1 MYIYIYDMYVYIVI
15 GNIIDLYIDVST
27 HSSQESGK
35 EARTAFCE
43 MRFGGKVLLAPV
55 TPDSAHFK
63 GVNCV

>member
-1 MYIYIYDMYVYIVI
+1 MYVYIVI
-15 GNIIDLYIDVST
+15 GNGNIIDLYIDVST

-43 MRFGGKVLLAPV
+43 MRFGGKVLLAAV

-63 GVNCV
+63 GVNCSWVK